1 MMVMSLVNSS
11 DYEKTCGFLICENE
25 SVSSSILQKKI
36 DEIKSKMER
45 DGVDWIIDDVI
56 SEIPCE
62 WMIKYYANRDVV
74 RI

>member
-1 MMVMSLVNSS
+1 MSLVNSS
-11 DYEKTCGFLICENE
+11 DYENMCGILICENE

-36 DEIKSKMER
+36 DEIKKKMEF

-56 SEIPCE
+56 NEIPRE
-62 WMIKYYANRDVV
+62 WMIKYYANRDIV

>member
-1 MMVMSLVNSS
+1 MMVISLVNSS
-11 DYEKTCGFLICENE
+11 DYEKVCGFLVCENE

-36 DEIKSKMER
+36 DEIKSKMDF

-56 SEIPCE
+56 NEMPCE
-62 WMIKYYANRDVV
+62 WMIKYYENRDIV